1 MPRRFNRRYC
11 RYIIFPFQTSPLFT
25 TSLPIDFV
33 RLHEKLDPPH
43 WKKGPGEK
51 WDDGY
56 EKTAYFL
63 DWIEDRY
70 GDGTIRE
77 LNESLRDSTYHL
89 RIFESITGRPLP
101 KLWTMYC
108 MSFKGDEANDSQLV
122 DDNPSTEI
130 KLDIVNQI

>member
-1 MPRRFNRRYC
+1 VHEVVHCYQFDAQGTCPGGL
-11 RYIIFPFQTSPLFT
+11 IEGIA
-25 TSLPIDFV
+25 DFV

-77 LNESLRDSTYHL
+77 LNECLRDSTYHL
-89 RIFESITGRPLP
+89 RIFENVTGRPLRE
-101 KLWTMYC
+101 LWTMYC
-108 MSFKGDEANDSQLV
+108 MSFEGDKANGSLV
-122 DDNPSTEI
+122 DDTPSAEI
-130 KLDIVNQI
+130 KLDMVNQI